1 MGSIATLVL
10 VALSA
15 GSPKVD
21 AATRP
26 HLAAWEQA
34 MAARTSF
41 LCGDVRVTRKDLP
54 RKTEKAFTG
63 TIQCLKPRMGRLRL
77 DPLLP
82 DGGTRKPTD
91 YEAYIWNDKSLI
103 EYDAAIKEVHVFP
116 LTPTKADPA
125 PTEVNPILAWLGS
138 LIWDAMMAH
147 HDLLNGVVG
156 GEWKGVA
163 WRFDVKLVK
172 EDAHYVHLELK
183 PRFAKDR
190 WQYDSIQV
198 VLFGPNVPKPY
209 VAYLPCV
216 LTVRHRGRLSETV
229 WQFSEPKI
237 NVPTIKREDFELVV
251 PDGWTVQQPA
261 PKK

>member
-1 MGSIATLVL
+1 MGSIATLVI

-15 GSPKVD
+15 ASPKVD

-26 HLAAWEQA
+26 HLAAWEKA

-41 LCGDVRVTRKDLP
+41 WCGDIRVTRKDLL
-54 RKTEKAFTG
+54 RNTQKAFAG
-63 TIQCLKPRMGRLRL
+63 TILCLKPRMGRLGL
-77 DPLLP
+77 DPQLP

-91 YEAYIWNDKSLI
+91 YEAYIWNEKSLI
-103 EYDAAIKEVHVFP
+103 EYDAAIKEVRVFP

-125 PTEVNPILAWLGS
+125 PIEVNPILAWLGS
-138 LIWDAMMAH
+138 LIWDAMVAQ

-172 EDAHYVHLELK
+172 EDANYVYLELK
-183 PRFAKDR
+183 PPFAKDR
-190 WQYDSIQV
+190 ARFDSIQV
-198 VLFGPNVPKPY
+198 VLFGPNVPKPH

-216 LTVRHRGRLSETV
+216 LTVRRDRMSETV
-229 WQFSEPKI
+229 WQFSEAKI
-237 NVPTIKREDFELVV
+237 NLPTKPEDFQLVV
-251 PDGWTVQQPA
+251 PEGWKVQRPVS
-261 PKK
+261 K